1 MKIFL
6 AIVLRVELAILL
18 PIMTQLTVIDESGS
32 HSFEQLGFGKL
43 GVSADDFARATG
55 WTLKAEGLCKD
66 EICVPVRDTAAMSN
80 GSAID
85 VAEFVRATGRNMV
98 IDSSRNVLA
107 MGEQAASRAAS
118 MATLDAPNFTL
129 PDINGNLV
137 SLSDFANR
145 KKLILAWSSW

>member
-1 MKIFL
+1 
-6 AIVLRVELAILL
+6 
-18 PIMTQLTVIDESGS
+18 MTQLTVIDESGS
-32 HSFEQLGFGKL
+32 HAFEQVAFGKL
-43 GVSADDFARATG
+43 GVIADAFARATG

-66 EICVPVRDTAAMSN
+66 EICVPVRDAATMSN
-80 GSAID
+80 GEAID
-85 VAEFVRATGRNMV
+85 VAEFVRVTGRNMV
-98 IDSSRNVLA
+98 VDSSRNVVA
-107 MGEQAASRAAS
+107 MGEQASNRAAS

>member
-1 MKIFL
+1 
-6 AIVLRVELAILL
+6 
-18 PIMTQLTVIDESGS
+18 MTQFTVIDESGS
-32 HSFEQLGFGKL
+32 RAFEQVGFGKL

-85 VAEFVRATGRNMV
+85 VAEFVRVAGRNMV
-98 IDSSRNVLA
+98 FDSSRNVVA
-107 MGEQAASRAAS
+107 MGEQASSRAAS

-137 SLSDFANR
+137 SLSDFAHR

>member
-1 MKIFL
+1 
-6 AIVLRVELAILL
+6 
-18 PIMTQLTVIDESGS
+18 MTQLTVIDESGS
-32 HSFEQLGFGKL
+32 HSLGQVGFGEL
-43 GVSADDFARATG
+43 GVSSDGFARATG
-55 WTLKAEGLCKD
+55 WTLKAEGLCKG

-80 GSAID
+80 GAAID
-85 VAEFVRATGRNMV
+85 VAEFARVTGRNMV
-98 IDSSRNVLA
+98 IDASRNVVA
-107 MGEQAASRAAS
+107 MGEQASIRAAA

>member
-1 MKIFL
+1 
-6 AIVLRVELAILL
+6 
-18 PIMTQLTVIDESGS
+18 MTQLTVIDESGS
-32 HSFEQLGFGKL
+32 HPFEQVAFGEF
-43 GVSADDFARATG
+43 GVSADAFARATG

-66 EICVPVRDTAAMSN
+66 EICVPVRDAATMSN
-80 GSAID
+80 GEAID
-85 VAEFVRATGRNMV
+85 VAEFVRVTGRNMV
-98 IDSSRNVLA
+98 IDSSRNVVA
-107 MGEQAASRAAS
+107 MGEQASNRAAS